1 MTALEGKCLIQGAGA
16 PPIVAH
22 TPPTAM
28 SGQGRSTASPRS
40 RHLSPRLTVSA
51 RSQSQRSAHTIYS
64 DVESDHNV
72 FAFVPPPAADAQVED
87 LDLPPAPAL
96 PPTEGDPLPTANFRL
111 PTSDLNRRRP
121 DLPSFGQFAR
131 RPTTGFESSGPGTA
145 DSRVVI
151 QEDGSGSMGGGSGS
165 MPGSSGSDGGGGV
178 TSRPRTYK
186 RFGRIQLCRARG
198 GRLTSDLP
206 GARIR

>member
-1 MTALEGKCLIQGAGA
+1 
-16 PPIVAH
+16 
-22 TPPTAM
+22 M

-72 FAFVPPPAADAQVED
+72 FAFIPPPAADAQVED

-96 PPTEGDPLPTANFRL
+96 PPTEGDPLSTTSVRL
-111 PTSDLNRRRP
+111 PTSNLNRRRP

-131 RPTTGFESSGPGTA
+131 RLGTGFESSGPGTA
-145 DSRVVI
+145 DSRVAI
-151 QEDGSGSMGGGSGS
+151 QEDGSMGGGSGS
-165 MPGSSGSDGGGGV
+165 LPGSSGSDGGGEV
-178 TSRPRTYK
+178 TSRPRASGSGVFNFAVPVEDASPVTCLALVSDNPPPASSSK
-186 RFGRIQLCRARG
+186 ERSGSE
-198 GRLTSDLP
+198 RLGEEESSIKY
-206 GARIR
+206 A